1 MSEAIAEAGTV
12 DVVTTTDVV
21 RWARV
26 RVLWIIS
33 CVIAGSVAAAA
44 PDDVWRPLF
53 DGAELG
59 RWKVTDFGGEGDV
72 AVVGGALRIHA
83 GGPLTGVTWGGEFPR
98 QGYEIALQA
107 RRVEGDDFFCGLT
120 FPVGDDACSLILG
133 GWGGGVVG
141 LSSIDGADASENDTT
156 QYREFTRDRWY
167 DVVVRVSPQQIT
179 CMLDGET
186 IIEQPLEGRRVSV
199 RLEIAASRP
208 LGIATYATTGEAR
221 NIRWRPIPRAEDRP

>member
-1 MSEAIAEAGTV
+1 MSEVAAGARIV

-21 RWARV
+21 RRAGL
-26 RVLWIIS
+26 RVLRIAA
-33 CVIAGSVAAAA
+33 CVIAQSAAAAA

-59 RWKVTDFGGEGDV
+59 RWKVTAFGGEGDV
-72 AVVGGALRIHA
+72 AVVDGALRIHA
-83 GGPLTGVTWGGEFPR
+83 GSPLSGVTWGGDFPK

-156 QYREFTRDRWY
+156 QYQEFERGRWY
-167 DVVVRVSPQQIT
+167 DVVVRVSPQRIT
-179 CMLDGET
+179 CLLDGET
-186 IIEQPLEGRRVSV
+186 IIDQPLEGRRISV
-199 RLEIAASRP
+199 RHEIAASRP
-208 LGIATYATTGEAR
+208 LGIATYSTTGEAR
-221 NIRWRPIPRAEDRP
+221 DIRWRPLPQAEDRP